1 MLAQTRMALSDMTIM
16 RGMMVKSRGTQALN
30 TYTAADDA
38 NDMIDIGQD
47 FDDSRNDDLF
57 YAPKYIFSNTDFQV
71 ALRFLVSPDGTAA
84 RFIIN
89 HDGEALSPEGWP
101 MLMPSKRPPMRG

>member
-1 MLAQTRMALSDMTIM
+1 
-16 RGMMVKSRGTQALN
+16 MVKSRGTQALN